1 VRLSVKK
8 LFRATGGT
16 MRIVSRG
23 SATAAALAFALALTS
38 AAGVGCSSRAHGAKS
53 AADVA
58 ESTPSSSTA
67 APAAAP
73 APASAKI
80 TQAAFNEDSDGARFV
95 LSANAPLLYT
105 SYEPR
110 PDLLI
115 VDLRDAAVAP
125 SFVTPKTSGELIES
139 IKFEELDELGKRI
152 TRLSITHKASAKT
165 DVRSVG
171 QGLAI
176 AFEGSSSAASS
187 EPAEAAP
194 VETASAAPAPAVS
207 SAPLPAET
215 QAAAAPTHAAPA
227 PASSPAHH
235 EAEPSAARGEIAHS
249 LETVSVEARNGSVA
263 VTLIGDGW
271 FAPKDFVLAN
281 PPRVV
286 VDLPGVKNDVR
297 QRSVAVKGDLVT
309 RVRVSQFQTSPEMVT
324 RVVVDLAKPMP
335 HAIVADGE
343 RLAVVVGPDVE
354 AQAAAA
360 PAPRSEEPAP
370 AAEVRHESP
379 TVTTIAEAA
388 PPPPASPEPAPARVE
403 PARVETASVEAAP
416 EPAAAAPSAPA
427 EKVAEMPAPSPSRA
441 SEPPAAK
448 PAPAVEKPAPT
459 VAAEKPAPPVE
470 KPIEKPAE
478 KPVEKPVAPP
488 APAVAEKASAS
499 ASASA
504 PAHQRIAPSLSTSKS
519 SKPAASRS
527 DALFEA
533 AAAQLDQEQA
543 AKPDQG
549 SAYRSRT
556 ITEAST
562 QFTGE
567 PISLDLKDAD
577 IKDVFRTISQLTG
590 LNIVIDPDV
599 RGTVTVQ
606 LEDVPWDQALD
617 LILKQNSL
625 GYVLENNIMRI
636 ATTAKLQA
644 EESDRARLAEA
655 RQAAEPTRTVIKK
668 LSYARAGEITPTLQ
682 SVMSKRGSIV
692 VDQRTNTLII
702 REIPTYLPAVLQ
714 LIDNLDTATP
724 QVVIE
729 SRIVETTKSLGRSL
743 GINWSVRGNADN
755 EHGNTTNLIFPNS
768 VAGGLNVGLGNG
780 PTVASLVL
788 GNILNTF
795 NLDVALTAAEN
806 QGLLKIISSPKVTS
820 LTNTPALIQS
830 GVQIP
835 VQTTVNNTTT
845 VIYVDATLKLDV
857 TPQITAEGTI
867 LLVVNVTKREPAV
880 ALNLSLG
887 QNVPLTIREY
897 RGQVLVK
904 DGGTTVI
911 GGIFQIND
919 QDQNNMIPGLW
930 KIPVLGNL
938 FRNKTRTEKHDELL
952 IFITPRIL
960 RS

>member
-1 VRLSVKK
+1 MRMA
-8 LFRATGGT
+8 FRAT
-16 MRIVSRG
+16 
-23 SATAAALAFALALTS
+23 ATATALALS
-38 AAGVGCSSRAHGAKS
+38 WAAAVGCSSGGAK
-53 AADVA
+53 
-58 ESTPSSSTA
+58 TQSTA
-67 APAAAP
+67 DTAPAVSTKAEP
-73 APASAKI
+73 APAVSTSPAPSATI
-80 TQAAFNEDSDGARFV
+80 TQAAVNADADGARVV
-95 LSANAPLLYT
+95 LSSSAPLLYT

-115 VDLRDAAVAP
+115 VDLRDVSVAP
-125 SFVTPKTSGELIES
+125 GFHTPQAPGGMVES
-139 IKFEELDELGKRI
+139 IKFEELDELGRRI
-152 TRLSITHKASAKT
+152 TRLSIAHQPDAKP

-176 AFEGSSSAASS
+176 AFTG
-187 EPAEAAP
+187 P
-194 VETASAAPAPAVS
+194 VNTASAEEPSAPAPAPEAVAAAPS
-207 SAPLPAET
+207 VTSAPLSASP
-215 QAAAAPTHAAPA
+215 APA
-227 PASSPAHH
+227 PSPAA
-235 EAEPSAARGEIAHS
+235 EAPAVAVARGETAHA
-249 LETVSVEARNGSVA
+249 LETVTAESRDGGVA
-263 VTLIGDGW
+263 IALLGDGW
-271 FAPKDFVLAN
+271 FSPKDFMLAN
-281 PPRVV
+281 PPRLVI
-286 VDLPGVKNDVR
+286 DLPGVKNEVR
-297 QRSVAVKGDLVT
+297 QRAISVKGDVVS
-309 RVRVSQFQTSPEMVT
+309 RVRVSQFQTSPELVT
-324 RVVVDLAKPMP
+324 RVVIDLARP
-335 HAIVADGE
+335 VAYTLAPDGE
-343 RLAVVVGPDVE
+343 RLAVLVGDGMAAAHVPAPAVVAEAPAAPFAAAEPAPAPSTTTIAADNSQTWNDAPAASDDAPMATSDAPAE
-354 AQAAAA
+354 HAAAASDAPAETPLEAAPAPAPAPAQAQAAPAQNPAPKTVAAA
-360 PAPRSEEPAP
+360 PAPAPAP
-370 AAEVRHESP
+370 AAAV
-379 TVTTIAEAA
+379 
-388 PPPPASPEPAPARVE
+388 PPPSP
-403 PARVETASVEAAP
+403 
-416 EPAAAAPSAPA
+416 
-427 EKVAEMPAPSPSRA
+427 
-441 SEPPAAK
+441 
-448 PAPAVEKPAPT
+448 
-459 VAAEKPAPPVE
+459 AAEKPAPVE
-470 KPIEKPAE
+470 TAVKRVPP
-478 KPVEKPVAPP
+478 PP
-488 APAVAEKASAS
+488 APAAPVAE
-499 ASASA
+499 A
-504 PAHQRIAPSLSTSKS
+504 PAPPPARSAKVSNKS
-519 SKPAASRS
+519 SRGE
-527 DALFEA
+527 ALFEA
-533 AAAQLDQEQA
+533 AAAALDQEQTA
-543 AKPDQG
+543 PANNQ
-549 SAYRSRT
+549 YRSRT
-556 ITEAST
+556 ISEAQS

-590 LNIVIDPDV
+590 LNIVIDPEV

-668 LSYARAGEITPTLQ
+668 LSYARANEIVPTLQ
-682 SVMSKRGSIV
+682 SVMSKRGAIV

-743 GINWSVRGNADN
+743 GINWSVRGKADV
-755 EHGNTTNLIFPNS
+755 ESGNTTNLIFPNI
-768 VAGGLNVGLGNG
+768 VRGGIDVGLGNG

-867 LLVVNVTKREPAV
+867 LLTVNVTKREPAV

>member
-1 VRLSVKK
+1 MRMA
-8 LFRATGGT
+8 FRGTATATALALAWAAAVGCA
-16 MRIVSRG
+16 SRG
-23 SATAAALAFALALTS
+23 QAAQTAAATPVDLS
-38 AAGVGCSSRAHGAKS
+38 APA
-53 AADVA
+53 
-58 ESTPSSSTA
+58 PPPA
-67 APAAAP
+67 AP
-73 APASAKI
+73 PASAKI
-80 TQAAFNEDSDGARFV
+80 MQAAFNQDTDGARVV
-95 LSANAPLLYT
+95 LSASAPLLYT

-115 VDLRDAAVAP
+115 VDLRDAAVAEGFKTP
-125 SFVTPKTSGELIES
+125 STTGGVVDS

-152 TRLSITHKASAKT
+152 TRMSIAHSPDAKV
-165 DVRSVG
+165 DVRSLG

-176 AFEGSSSAASS
+176 AFTGSVGVAA
-187 EPAEAAP
+187 A
-194 VETASAAPAPAVS
+194 ETASPAVQPS
-207 SAPLPAET
+207 VETGPLPAPVAT
-215 QAAAAPTHAAPA
+215 AAAPSTAPVA
-227 PASSPAHH
+227 PKVVVASP
-235 EAEPSAARGEIAHS
+235 AARGEVAHS
-249 LETVSVEARNGSVA
+249 LEKVLVGETRDGQVA
-263 VTLIGDGW
+263 ITLIGDGW
-271 FAPKDFVLAN
+271 FAPKDFVLSN
-281 PPRVV
+281 PPRIVL
-286 VDLPGVKNDVR
+286 DLPGVRNQVR
-297 QRSVAVKGDLVT
+297 QRTLAVSGDVVS
-309 RVRVSQFQTSPEMVT
+309 RVRISQFQSSPELIT
-324 RVVVDLAKPMP
+324 RVVLDLSAPAP
-335 HAIVADGE
+335 HGISSDGE
-343 RLAVVVGPDVE
+343 RLAILVGRQAD
-354 AQAAAA
+354 AQAASRAA
-360 PAPRSEEPAP
+360 AGPIASATVLAPTS
-370 AAEVRHESP
+370 AAS
-379 TVTTIAEAA
+379 AE
-388 PPPPASPEPAPARVE
+388 PEPAV
-403 PARVETASVEAAP
+403 
-416 EPAAAAPSAPA
+416 
-427 EKVAEMPAPSPSRA
+427 
-441 SEPPAAK
+441 SEPPQEGPVPVAAS
-448 PAPAVEKPAPT
+448 PAP
-459 VAAEKPAPPVE
+459 
-470 KPIEKPAE
+470 
-478 KPVEKPVAPP
+478 APP
-488 APAVAEKASAS
+488 APAVAEKVSRAETAPVAAAVAQPAAPPAPVPVERHVEPPVVAAAPAPPPPPPVPEKRVQAGAAVSKP
-499 ASASA
+499 A
-504 PAHQRIAPSLSTSKS
+504 PAHAPS
-519 SKPAASRS
+519 KPPPATRG

-533 AAAQLDQEQA
+533 AAAVLDQEQA
-543 AKPDQG
+543 AQPTAG
-549 SAYRSRT
+549 AGYRSRT
-556 ITEAST
+556 ISEAQT

-567 PISLDLKDAD
+567 LISLDLKDAD

-590 LNIVIDPDV
+590 LNIVIDPEV

-644 EESDRARLAEA
+644 EEGDRARLAEA
-655 RQAAEPTRTVIKK
+655 RQAAEATRTVIKK
-668 LSYARAGEITPTLQ
+668 LSYAKASEIVPTLQ
-682 SVMSKRGSIV
+682 SVMSKRGAIV
-692 VDQRTNTLII
+692 VDARTNTLII

-714 LIDNLDTATP
+714 LIENLDTATP

-743 GINWSVRGNADN
+743 GINWSVKGKADN
-755 EHGNTTNLIFPNS
+755 EHGNTTNLIFPSS
-768 VAGGLNVGLGNG
+768 VVGGLDVGLGNG

-795 NLDVALTAAEN
+795 NLDIALTAAEN

-820 LTNTPALIQS
+820 LTNTAALIQS

-845 VIYVDATLKLDV
+845 VIYVDATLKLEV

-867 LLVVNVTKREPAV
+867 LLTVSVTKREPAV

>member
-1 VRLSVKK
+1 MRIA
-8 LFRATGGT
+8 FRAT
-16 MRIVSRG
+16 
-23 SATAAALAFALALTS
+23 ATATALALS
-38 AAGVGCSSRAHGAKS
+38 WAAAVGCSSGGHKTQS
-53 AADVA
+53 PADK
-58 ESTPSSSTA
+58 TA
-67 APAAAP
+67 AASAETRPAAAN
-73 APASAKI
+73 AVTPASAKI
-80 TQAAFNEDSDGARFV
+80 TQAALNEDADGARVV

-115 VDLRDAAVAP
+115 IDLRDATVA
-125 SFVTPKTSGELIES
+125 SGFQTPATPGGGLVES

-152 TRLSITHKASAKT
+152 TRLSIAHNPEAKP

-176 AFEGSSSAASS
+176 AFDGAAPVALAEASA
-187 EPAEAAP
+187 PAEAAP
-194 VETASAAPAPAVS
+194 EASSAAANAAPAAEPVASSALPETAPAAPAPA
-207 SAPLPAET
+207 
-215 QAAAAPTHAAPA
+215 AAP
-227 PASSPAHH
+227 
-235 EAEPSAARGEIAHS
+235 EPVTATSVAARGETAHA
-249 LETVSVEARNGSVA
+249 LEKISVESTDERVSV
-263 VTLIGDGW
+263 TLLGDGW
-271 FAPKDFVLAN
+271 FSPKDFVLAN

-286 VDLPGVKNDVR
+286 LDLPGVRNEMR
-297 QRSVAVKGDLVT
+297 QRSIAVRGDLVT
-309 RVRVSQFQTSPEMVT
+309 RVRVSQFQSSPELVT
-324 RVVVDLAKPMP
+324 RVVIDLARP
-335 HAIVADGE
+335 VAHVVVPNGE
-343 RLAVVVGPDVE
+343 QLAVVVGDGVSVADAPVAPAPKPEAAAAETEHVAAAPSTTTLAAE
-354 AQAAAA
+354 AQSHEAPAAAPVEPAVVPAVVAHSDPVPVAPAFQAPAVDVAPPVETVAAAA
-360 PAPRSEEPAP
+360 PVAPAPAPAPTMHASEPVAEPPARMAETRVAPPPVPPPAPAPAP
-370 AAEVRHESP
+370 AAAPVRS
-379 TVTTIAEAA
+379 TAK
-388 PPPPASPEPAPARVE
+388 PPATRGE
-403 PARVETASVEAAP
+403 
-416 EPAAAAPSAPA
+416 
-427 EKVAEMPAPSPSRA
+427 
-441 SEPPAAK
+441 
-448 PAPAVEKPAPT
+448 
-459 VAAEKPAPPVE
+459 
-470 KPIEKPAE
+470 
-478 KPVEKPVAPP
+478 
-488 APAVAEKASAS
+488 
-499 ASASA
+499 
-504 PAHQRIAPSLSTSKS
+504 
-519 SKPAASRS
+519 
-527 DALFEA
+527 ALFEA
-533 AAAQLDQEQA
+533 AAAALDADQA
-543 AKPDQG
+543 AQPAPG
-549 SAYRSRT
+549 SSYRSRT
-556 ITEAST
+556 ISEAQS

-590 LNIVIDPDV
+590 LNIVIDPEV

-636 ATTAKLQA
+636 ATTSKLQS

-668 LSYARAGEITPTLQ
+668 LSYAKASEIVPTLQ
-682 SVMSKRGSIV
+682 SVMSKRGAIV

-743 GINWSVRGNADN
+743 GINWSVRGKADT
-755 EHGNTTNLIFPNS
+755 ETGNTTNLIFPNKIL
-768 VAGGLNVGLGNG
+768 GGIDVGLGNG

-867 LLVVNVTKREPAV
+867 LLTVNVTKREPAV

>member
-1 VRLSVKK
+1 MRMAVRGT
-8 LFRATGGT
+8 ATATALALVWAAAVGCSSAGHGT
-16 MRIVSRG
+16 HG
-23 SATAAALAFALALTS
+23 AATAAASSPAP
-38 AAGVGCSSRAHGAKS
+38 AA
-53 AADVA
+53 
-58 ESTPSSSTA
+58 PSTA
-67 APAAAP
+67 ATKP

-80 TQAAFNEDSDGARFV
+80 TGAAFNEDADGARLV
-95 LSANAPLLYT
+95 LSATAPLLYT

-110 PDLLI
+110 PNLLV
-115 VDLRDAAVAP
+115 VDLRDASVA
-125 SFVTPKTSGELIES
+125 SDVATPKAGGAVES
-139 IKFEELDELGKRI
+139 IKFEELDDLGKKV
-152 TRLSITHKASAKT
+152 TRLSITHNPDAKV
-165 DVRSVG
+165 DLRSVG

-176 AFEGSSSAASS
+176 AFTG
-187 EPAEAAP
+187 PTQTAEAEPSETPAAATK
-194 VETASAAPAPAVS
+194 VESQPLATAQTAPAPAVPPAPAA
-207 SAPLPAET
+207 SASI
-215 QAAAAPTHAAPA
+215 APA
-227 PASSPAHH
+227 PTV
-235 EAEPSAARGEIAHS
+235 RGEAAHA
-249 LETVSVEARNGSVA
+249 LETVAAETRDGRVA
-263 VTLIGDGW
+263 IVLVGDGW
-271 FAPKDFVLAN
+271 FNAKDFALAN
-281 PPRVV
+281 PPRIVI
-286 VDLPGVKNDVR
+286 DLPGVRNEVR
-297 QRSVAVKGDLVT
+297 QRTIAVKDEVVS
-309 RVRVSQFQTSPEMVT
+309 RVRISQFQTTPEYVT
-324 RVVVDLAKPMP
+324 RVVVDLARPMP
-335 HAIVADGE
+335 HVLVPDGE
-343 RLAVVVGPDVE
+343 RLAVVVGQTPTAPAEPAHVAE
-354 AQAAAA
+354 TPSAETMAAAA
-360 PAPRSEEPAP
+360 SAPATAEPAPVPAAPLSAATSNAVAEKPAPSTMVAEPAPVQIAAADEPAP
-370 AAEVRHESP
+370 AAK
-379 TVTTIAEAA
+379 
-388 PPPPASPEPAPARVE
+388 PPV
-403 PARVETASVEAAP
+403 
-416 EPAAAAPSAPA
+416 
-427 EKVAEMPAPSPSRA
+427 
-441 SEPPAAK
+441 EPPATATAAAETPASVPAGNHPAVA
-448 PAPAVEKPAPT
+448 PAPVESP
-459 VAAEKPAPPVE
+459 KPAPPS
-470 KPIEKPAE
+470 
-478 KPVEKPVAPP
+478 APP
-488 APAVAEKASAS
+488 ASAETHAASPAPVTAPPAA
-499 ASASA
+499 AHAA
-504 PAHQRIAPSLSTSKS
+504 PAPAPKAPASKS
-519 SKPAASRS
+519 SPKSTSSRG

-543 AKPDQG
+543 QQPAAGGGQ
-549 SAYRSRT
+549 AYRSRT
-556 ITEAST
+556 LPEASS

-636 ATTAKLQA
+636 ATTSKLQA
-644 EESDRARLAEA
+644 EEGDRARLAEA

-668 LSYARAGEITPTLQ
+668 LSYSKAAEIVPVLQ
-682 SVMSKRGSIV
+682 SVMSKRGAIV

-702 REIPTYLPAVLQ
+702 RETPTYLPAVLQ

-743 GINWSVRGNADN
+743 GINWQVQGKATN
-755 EHGNTTNLIFPNS
+755 ETGNTTNLIFPNS
-768 VAGGLNVGLGNG
+768 IKGGLNVGLGNG

-795 NLDVALTAAEN
+795 NLDMALTAAEN

-867 LLVVNVTKREPAV
+867 LLTVNVMKREPAV
-880 ALNLSLG
+880 ALNLALG

-919 QDQNNMIPGLW
+919 QDQYNMIPGLW
-930 KIPVLGNL
+930 QIPVLGNL
-938 FRNKTRTEKHDELL
+938 FKNKTRTEKHDELL

>member
-1 VRLSVKK
+1 MRRT
-8 LFRATGGT
+8 FRAT
-16 MRIVSRG
+16 
-23 SATAAALAFALALTS
+23 ATALALALVWG
-38 AAGVGCSSRAHGAKS
+38 AAVGCSSRAHTAHD
-53 AADVA
+53 AADTA
-58 ESTPSSSTA
+58 LA
-67 APAAAP
+67 APADSSPSTATPAP
-73 APASAKI
+73 PASAKI
-80 TQAAFNEDSDGARFV
+80 TQAAFNEDADGARVV
-95 LSANAPLLYT
+95 LSASAPLLYT

-115 VDLRDAAVAP
+115 VDLRDAAVAQGFAAP
-125 SFVTPKTSGELIES
+125 QAAGAVVGS
-139 IKFEELDELGKRI
+139 IRFDEVEELGKRM
-152 TRLSITHKASAKT
+152 TRLSIQHKPEARA

-176 AFEGSSSAASS
+176 AFSGATAVAEAETAETPAA
-187 EPAEAAP
+187 AEAAP
-194 VETASAAPAPAVS
+194 APVTTEPIATASAASVPAPRVAPAAV
-207 SAPLPAET
+207 
-215 QAAAAPTHAAPA
+215 AAPTHAIA
-227 PASSPAHH
+227 ASGTAAS
-235 EAEPSAARGEIAHS
+235 SAARGEVAHS
-249 LETVSVEARNGSVA
+249 LEKVTVGETHDGQVSV
-263 VTLIGDGW
+263 TLLGDGW
-271 FAPKDFVLAN
+271 LAPKDFVLAN

-286 VDLPGVKNDVR
+286 LDLPGVKNEVR
-297 QRSVAVKGDLVT
+297 QRAIAVNGNVVT
-309 RVRVSQFQTSPEMVT
+309 KVRVSQFQTSPEFIT
-324 RVVVDLAKPMP
+324 RVVLDLSAPTA
-335 HAIVADGE
+335 HALASDGE
-343 RLAVVVGPDVE
+343 RLAVIVGRDAVAAAAAQSSETASARNTEDVVAAEAAHNSGADTVALAAPVAPQSAPEAKPEPAPVTHTAISPAPEPAPVATMSETKPAPAPVPESKPAVVE
-354 AQAAAA
+354 AKSAVAAA
-360 PAPRSEEPAP
+360 PAPAP
-370 AAEVRHESP
+370 AHD
-379 TVTTIAEAA
+379 EAPMA
-388 PPPPASPEPAPARVE
+388 
-403 PARVETASVEAAP
+403 
-416 EPAAAAPSAPA
+416 
-427 EKVAEMPAPSPSRA
+427 
-441 SEPPAAK
+441 
-448 PAPAVEKPAPT
+448 
-459 VAAEKPAPPVE
+459 VAAVS
-470 KPIEKPAE
+470 
-478 KPVEKPVAPP
+478 APP
-488 APAVAEKASAS
+488 APAPV
-499 ASASA
+499 SA
-504 PAHQRIAPSLSTSKS
+504 PAPAPVPVAHKS
-519 SKPAASRS
+519 EPAAPVTTTTVAASRPAS
-527 DALFEA
+527 SSAKASSSAAKGRNDALFEA
-533 AAAQLDQEQA
+533 AAAALDQEQA
-543 AKPDQG
+543 ASAQAG

-556 ITEAST
+556 IAEAST

-590 LNIVIDPDV
+590 LNIVIDPEV

-644 EESDRARLAEA
+644 EEGDRARLAEA

-668 LSYARAGEITPTLQ
+668 LSYARASEITPTLQ

-692 VDQRTNTLII
+692 IDGRTNTLII

-714 LIDNLDTATP
+714 LIENLDTATP

-743 GINWSVRGNADN
+743 GINWSATGNADN
-755 EHGNTTNLIFPNS
+755 AHGNTTNLIFPNS
-768 VAGGLNVGLGNG
+768 VAGGINVGLGNG

-795 NLDVALTAAEN
+795 NLNAALTAAEN

-820 LTNTPALIQS
+820 LTNTAALIQS

-867 LLVVNVTKREPAV
+867 LLNVNVTKREPAV

>member
-1 VRLSVKK
+1 V
-8 LFRATGGT
+8 
-16 MRIVSRG
+16 
-23 SATAAALAFALALTS
+23 
-38 AAGVGCSSRAHGAKS
+38 
-53 AADVA
+53 
-58 ESTPSSSTA
+58 
-67 APAAAP
+67 
-73 APASAKI
+73 
-80 TQAAFNEDSDGARFV
+80 
-95 LSANAPLLYT
+95 
-105 SYEPR
+105 
-110 PDLLI
+110 
-115 VDLRDAAVAP
+115 
-125 SFVTPKTSGELIES
+125 
-139 IKFEELDELGKRI
+139 
-152 TRLSITHKASAKT
+152 
-165 DVRSVG
+165 
-171 QGLAI
+171 
-176 AFEGSSSAASS
+176 
-187 EPAEAAP
+187 
-194 VETASAAPAPAVS
+194 
-207 SAPLPAET
+207 
-215 QAAAAPTHAAPA
+215 
-227 PASSPAHH
+227 
-235 EAEPSAARGEIAHS
+235 
-249 LETVSVEARNGSVA
+249 
-263 VTLIGDGW
+263 
-271 FAPKDFVLAN
+271 
-281 PPRVV
+281 
-286 VDLPGVKNDVR
+286 
-297 QRSVAVKGDLVT
+297 
-309 RVRVSQFQTSPEMVT
+309 
-324 RVVVDLAKPMP
+324 P
-335 HAIVADGE
+335 HAVRADGE
-343 RLAVVVGPDVE
+343 RLALVVGDGPAFAEATAGRAAAVAAAAPVKPAAPKPAAIAEKPAESGPAAAASRTTIAEVSDKPVE
-354 AQAAAA
+354 KPAEPAPGPSVPAPTIAVAPVPAPIQETSAPAPQAVAPAPKAAAA
-360 PAPRSEEPAP
+360 PAKLPAGIRKAQRASTL
-370 AAEVRHESP
+370 AA
-379 TVTTIAEAA
+379 T
-388 PPPPASPEPAPARVE
+388 
-403 PARVETASVEAAP
+403 
-416 EPAAAAPSAPA
+416 AAAAPADRPQP
-427 EKVAEMPAPSPSRA
+427 KGNRPS
-441 SEPPAAK
+441 K
-448 PAPAVEKPAPT
+448 KD
-459 VAAEKPAPPVE
+459 
-470 KPIEKPAE
+470 
-478 KPVEKPVAPP
+478 
-488 APAVAEKASAS
+488 
-499 ASASA
+499 
-504 PAHQRIAPSLSTSKS
+504 
-519 SKPAASRS
+519 

-533 AAAQLDQEQA
+533 AAAVLDEQEGR
-543 AKPDQG
+543 KPPDQQIPG
-549 SAYRSRT
+549 GPTFQSRT
-556 ITEAST
+556 LAESQG

-636 ATTAKLQA
+636 ATTAKLQS
-644 EESDRARLAEA
+644 EEADRARLSEA

-668 LSYARAGEITPTLQ
+668 LSYAKASEITPTLQ

-692 VDQRTNTLII
+692 VDARTNTLII

-743 GINWSVRGNADN
+743 GINWNVRGNADT
-755 EHGNTTNLIFPNS
+755 EHGNTTNLIFPNTI
-768 VAGGLNVGLGNG
+768 AGGLNVGLGNG

-820 LTNTPALIQS
+820 LTNTAALIQS

-867 LLVVNVTKREPAV
+867 LLTVNVTKREPAV

-919 QDQNNMIPGLW
+919 QDQYNMIPGLW
-930 KIPVLGNL
+930 KIPILGNL
-938 FRNKTRTEKHDELL
+938 FKNKTRTEKHDELL

>member
-1 VRLSVKK
+1 MRMA
-8 LFRATGGT
+8 FRGT
-16 MRIVSRG
+16 
-23 SATAAALAFALALTS
+23 ATATALALTW
-38 AAGVGCSSRAHGAKS
+38 AAAVGCSSRGQRAHS
-53 AADVA
+53 AAEAAVA
-58 ESTPSSSTA
+58 VSAAPSSP
-67 APAAAP
+67 APAASTAP
-73 APASAKI
+73 GVSAKI
-80 TQAAFNEDSDGARFV
+80 TLAAFNEDSDGARVV
-95 LSANAPLLYT
+95 LSASAPLLYT

-115 VDLRDAAVAP
+115 VDLRDAGMADNFTAP
-125 SFVTPKTSGELIES
+125 HASGGLVES
-139 IKFEELDELGKRI
+139 IRFEQLEELGKRL
-152 TRLSITHKASAKT
+152 TRLSIAHRPEARA

-176 AFEGSSSAASS
+176 AFSGAPTIAAAEPENLP
-187 EPAEAAP
+187 EPAPAGSASPAP
-194 VETASAAPAPAVS
+194 PAQPVMTAPLAAAPA
-207 SAPLPAET
+207 SAT
-215 QAAAAPTHAAPA
+215 
-227 PASSPAHH
+227 
-235 EAEPSAARGEIAHS
+235 ARGEMAHV
-249 LETVSVEARNGSVA
+249 LEKVVA
-263 VTLIGDGW
+263 ETRDGRVAITLIGDGW
-271 FAPKDFVLAN
+271 FSPKDFALQN

-286 VDLPGVKNDVR
+286 VDLPGIKNDVR
-297 QRSVAVKGDLVT
+297 QRTIAVKSDLVS
-309 RVRVSQFQTSPEMVT
+309 RVRVSQFQTSPEFVT
-324 RVVVDLAKPMP
+324 RVVVDLTRPMP
-335 HAIVADGE
+335 HSIEPDGE
-343 RLAVVVGPDVE
+343 RLAVIVGPTETPRE
-354 AQAAAA
+354 A
-360 PAPRSEEPAP
+360 RN
-370 AAEVRHESP
+370 P
-379 TVTTIAEAA
+379 T
-388 PPPPASPEPAPARVE
+388 RD
-403 PARVETASVEAAP
+403 
-416 EPAAAAPSAPA
+416 APSTTTLA
-427 EKVAEMPAPSPSRA
+427 SA
-441 SEPPAAK
+441 SEPPAPVASTSPPSPPPVTTETSEAATAVAPPAEAPTSTPSIPAIVEKTGPAPVEAPATAVSAPVETAPVPSSEAPHRDAVAERPAVKPAANPAQAASPASAPPEAHAVVAVATAK
-448 PAPAVEKPAPT
+448 PAPVRTTAKAP
-459 VAAEKPAPPVE
+459 K
-470 KPIEKPAE
+470 
-478 KPVEKPVAPP
+478 
-488 APAVAEKASAS
+488 
-499 ASASA
+499 
-504 PAHQRIAPSLSTSKS
+504 QPS
-519 SKPAASRS
+519 SRG

-543 AKPDQG
+543 ARPEAG
-549 SAYRSRT
+549 TAYRSRT
-556 ITEAST
+556 IYETQT

-590 LNIVIDPDV
+590 LNIVIDPEV

-644 EESDRARLAEA
+644 EEGDRARLAEA

-668 LSYARAGEITPTLQ
+668 LSYAKAGEITPTLQ

-692 VDQRTNTLII
+692 IDARTNTLII

-714 LIDNLDTATP
+714 LIENLDTATP

-743 GINWSVRGNADN
+743 GINWSVNGVADVA
-755 EHGNTTNLIFPNS
+755 HGNTTNLIFPNS
-768 VAGGLNVGLGNG
+768 VSGGLNIGLGNG

-795 NLDVALTAAEN
+795 NLDIALTAAEN

-867 LLVVNVTKREPAV
+867 MLTVNVSKREPAV

>member
-1 VRLSVKK
+1 MRMA
-8 LFRATGGT
+8 FRAT
-16 MRIVSRG
+16 
-23 SATAAALAFALALTS
+23 ATATALALS
-38 AAGVGCSSRAHGAKS
+38 WAAAVGCSSGGAKTH
-53 AADVA
+53 AAD
-58 ESTPSSSTA
+58 TA
-67 APAAAP
+67 TTASANSEKAPAGSTSPAA
-73 APASAKI
+73 SVKI
-80 TQAAFNEDSDGARFV
+80 TQAAVNEDSDGARLV
-95 LSANAPLLYT
+95 LTSNAPLLYT

-115 VDLRDAAVAP
+115 VDLRDASVASGFQTPAV
-125 SFVTPKTSGELIES
+125 SGGLVES
-139 IKFEELDELGKRI
+139 IKFEELDELGRRI
-152 TRLSITHKASAKT
+152 TRLSIAHQPDSKPV
-165 DVRSVG
+165 VRSVG

-176 AFEGSSSAASS
+176 AFSG
-187 EPAEAAP
+187 PA
-194 VETASAAPAPAVS
+194 TASAEEAPAPAAAPAEVPAVAAVT
-207 SAPLPAET
+207 SAPL
-215 QAAAAPTHAAPA
+215 APA
-227 PASSPAHH
+227 PAPAHA
-235 EAEPSAARGEIAHS
+235 EAPKAAPASLAARGESAHA
-249 LETVSVEARNGSVA
+249 LETVDYQMHDGRVA
-263 VTLIGDGW
+263 ITLVGDGW

-281 PPRVV
+281 PPRLVI
-286 VDLPGVKNDVR
+286 DLPGVKNEVR
-297 QRSVAVKGDLVT
+297 QRAIAVKGDVVS

-324 RVVVDLAKPMP
+324 RVVIDLARPVAY
-335 HAIVADGE
+335 AIAPDGE
-343 RLAVVVGPDVE
+343 RLAVLVGEGVSAAEIAPSAPAAPAATAETQTADEAPAPASASIHETPVAASTTTIAEAPQSHEHAQPEPAATAPTPLEEALAPATVQAESAPEPKPEPAPVVVAKSTPAPAPKIETV
-354 AQAAAA
+354 AAA
-360 PAPRSEEPAP
+360 PAPAPHPQTAPVAASVPPPPVETAVTHVAPPPAASEPAP
-370 AAEVRHESP
+370 A
-379 TVTTIAEAA
+379 
-388 PPPPASPEPAPARVE
+388 PAPAAR
-403 PARVETASVEAAP
+403 PAK
-416 EPAAAAPSAPA
+416 SAP
-427 EKVAEMPAPSPSRA
+427 
-441 SEPPAAK
+441 
-448 PAPAVEKPAPT
+448 
-459 VAAEKPAPPVE
+459 
-470 KPIEKPAE
+470 
-478 KPVEKPVAPP
+478 
-488 APAVAEKASAS
+488 
-499 ASASA
+499 
-504 PAHQRIAPSLSTSKS
+504 KS
-519 SKPAASRS
+519 SRGE
-527 DALFEA
+527 ALFEA
-533 AAAQLDQEQA
+533 AAAALDQEQA
-543 AKPDQG
+543 APANNQ
-549 SAYRSRT
+549 YRSRT
-556 ITEAST
+556 ISEAQS

-590 LNIVIDPDV
+590 LNIVIDPEV

-668 LSYARAGEITPTLQ
+668 LSYAKAAEIVPTLQ
-682 SVMSKRGSIV
+682 SVMSKRGAIV
-692 VDQRTNTLII
+692 VDGRTNTLII

-743 GINWSVRGNADN
+743 GINWSVRGKADVDS
-755 EHGNTTNLIFPNS
+755 GNTTNLIFPS
-768 VAGGLNVGLGNG
+768 KILGGIDVGLGNG

-867 LLVVNVTKREPAV
+867 LLTVNVTKREPAV
-880 ALNLSLG
+880 ALNLALG

>member
-1 VRLSVKK
+1 MRMA
-8 LFRATGGT
+8 FRAT
-16 MRIVSRG
+16 
-23 SATAAALAFALALTS
+23 ATATALALS
-38 AAGVGCSSRAHGAKS
+38 WAAAVGCSSGGAKTH
-53 AADVA
+53 AAA
-58 ESTPSSSTA
+58 ETATA
-67 APAAAP
+67 APANSEKAP
-73 APASAKI
+73 AATTSPAASVKI
-80 TQAAFNEDSDGARFV
+80 TQAAVNEDSDGARLV
-95 LSANAPLLYT
+95 LTSNAPLLYT

-115 VDLRDAAVAP
+115 VDLRDASVA
-125 SFVTPKTSGELIES
+125 SGFQTPAAPGGLVES
-139 IKFEELDELGKRI
+139 IKFEELDELGRRI
-152 TRLSITHKASAKT
+152 TRLSIAHQPDAKP

-176 AFEGSSSAASS
+176 AFSGPASAMASAEEAPAS
-187 EPAEAAP
+187 APAEAPAVAAVTSAP
-194 VETASAAPAPAVS
+194 LAPAPAPVPVPME
-207 SAPLPAET
+207 APK
-215 QAAAAPTHAAPA
+215 AAPT
-227 PASSPAHH
+227 SL
-235 EAEPSAARGEIAHS
+235 AARGETAHA
-249 LETVSVEARNGSVA
+249 LESVDTQMHDGRVA
-263 VTLIGDGW
+263 ITLVGDGW

-281 PPRVV
+281 PPRLVI
-286 VDLPGVKNDVR
+286 DLPGVKNEVR
-297 QRSVAVKGDLVT
+297 QRAIAVKGDVVS
-309 RVRVSQFQTSPEMVT
+309 RVRVSQFQTSPEMIT
-324 RVVVDLAKPMP
+324 RVVIDLARPVGY
-335 HAIVADGE
+335 AIAPDGE
-343 RLAVVVGPDVE
+343 RLAVLVGEGVTAAEIAPSTTAATADTQVAEAPAPASVE
-354 AQAAAA
+354 APAPASTTTIADAPQSQEHVEPAPSAAAPTQLEEALAPATVQAESVPEPKPAPAAEPAPMAVAKSTPAPASKVETVAAA
-360 PAPRSEEPAP
+360 PAPAPAP
-370 AAEVRHESP
+370 PAASVP
-379 TVTTIAEAA
+379 PPPVQTAVTHVA
-388 PPPPASPEPAPARVE
+388 PPPAAPEPAPA
-403 PARVETASVEAAP
+403 
-416 EPAAAAPSAPA
+416 
-427 EKVAEMPAPSPSRA
+427 
-441 SEPPAAK
+441 
-448 PAPAVEKPAPT
+448 PAPAVRPA
-459 VAAEKPAPPVE
+459 
-470 KPIEKPAE
+470 
-478 KPVEKPVAPP
+478 
-488 APAVAEKASAS
+488 
-499 ASASA
+499 
-504 PAHQRIAPSLSTSKS
+504 KS
-519 SKPAASRS
+519 SPKSSRGE
-527 DALFEA
+527 ALFEA
-533 AAAQLDQEQA
+533 AAAALDQEQ
-543 AKPDQG
+543 
-549 SAYRSRT
+549 SAPANNQYRSRT
-556 ITEAST
+556 ISEAQS

-590 LNIVIDPDV
+590 LNIVIDPEV

-636 ATTAKLQA
+636 ATTGKLQA

-668 LSYARAGEITPTLQ
+668 LSYAKAAEIVPTLQ
-682 SVMSKRGSIV
+682 SVMSKRGAIV
-692 VDQRTNTLII
+692 VDARTNTLII

-743 GINWSVRGNADN
+743 GINWSVRGKADV
-755 EHGNTTNLIFPNS
+755 ESGNTTNLIFPNT
-768 VAGGLNVGLGNG
+768 VLGGIDVGLGNG

-867 LLVVNVTKREPAV
+867 LLTVNVTKREPAV
-880 ALNLSLG
+880 ALNLALG

>member
-1 VRLSVKK
+1 MRMA
-8 LFRATGGT
+8 FRGT
-16 MRIVSRG
+16 
-23 SATAAALAFALALTS
+23 ATATALALAWT
-38 AAGVGCSSRAHGAKS
+38 AAVGCSSRGQGAHN
-53 AADVA
+53 AAD
-58 ESTPSSSTA
+58 T
-67 APAAAP
+67 APAQAASAPSP
-73 APASAKI
+73 ATPLPAASAKI
-80 TQAAFNEDSDGARFV
+80 TQAAFNEDSDGARVV
-95 LSANAPLLYT
+95 LSATAPLFYT

-110 PDLLI
+110 PDLLV
-115 VDLRDAAVAP
+115 VDLRDAATAQGFTAP
-125 SFVTPKTSGELIES
+125 HAAGTVVSS
-139 IKFEELDELGKRI
+139 IRFEEVEELGKRL
-152 TRLSITHKASAKT
+152 TRLSISHNPEAKP

-176 AFEGSSSAASS
+176 AFSGPPAAAAADSDTPAAEAIVAS
-187 EPAEAAP
+187 EPISAPAAP
-194 VETASAAPAPAVS
+194 VAVASAPPVAPAVS
-207 SAPLPAET
+207 VSA
-215 QAAAAPTHAAPA
+215 
-227 PASSPAHH
+227 SPAG
-235 EAEPSAARGEIAHS
+235 RGEVAHT
-249 LETVSVEARNGSVA
+249 LEKVLVGETRDGQVSV
-263 VTLIGDGW
+263 TLLGDGW

-281 PPRVV
+281 PPRIVL
-286 VDLPGVKNDVR
+286 DLPGIRNEVR
-297 QRSVAVKGDLVT
+297 QRAIPVHGNVVS
-309 RVRVSQFQTSPEMVT
+309 RVRISQFQSSPEFVT
-324 RVVVDLAKPMP
+324 RVVLDLSAPTP
-335 HAIVADGE
+335 HAISSDGE
-343 RLAVVVGPDVE
+343 RLAVVVGRQAAMPLATRTPTDSDAP
-354 AQAAAA
+354 AQKAAA
-360 PAPRSEEPAP
+360 PVAQTQIAKVEPAP
-370 AAEVRHESP
+370 AA
-379 TVTTIAEAA
+379 AEAPVEMSAHSEDVA
-388 PPPPASPEPAPARVE
+388 PAAGEKAAPVQASSSSTEARAPAVVPVPPPATHAETRVEAPVAAVAPAPAPV
-403 PARVETASVEAAP
+403 
-416 EPAAAAPSAPA
+416 APA
-427 EKVAEMPAPSPSRA
+427 PAPVERRAQVVPPAPPKPAPSHA
-441 SEPPAAK
+441 PAA
-448 PAPAVEKPAPT
+448 PART
-459 VAAEKPAPPVE
+459 
-470 KPIEKPAE
+470 
-478 KPVEKPVAPP
+478 
-488 APAVAEKASAS
+488 
-499 ASASA
+499 
-504 PAHQRIAPSLSTSKS
+504 RG
-519 SKPAASRS
+519 

-533 AAAQLDQEQA
+533 AAATLDQEQA
-543 AKPDQG
+543 ANPAAG

-556 ITEAST
+556 ISETQT

-590 LNIVIDPDV
+590 LNIVIDPEV

-644 EESDRARLAEA
+644 EEGDRARLAEA

-668 LSYARAGEITPTLQ
+668 LSYAKAGEITPTLQ

-692 VDQRTNTLII
+692 VDARTNTLII

-714 LIDNLDTATP
+714 LIENLDTATP

-743 GINWSVRGNADN
+743 GINWSATGNADVA
-755 EHGNTTNLIFPNS
+755 HGNTTNLIFPNS
-768 VAGGLNVGLGNG
+768 VAGGINVGLGNG

-795 NLDVALTAAEN
+795 NLNAALTAAEN

-820 LTNTPALIQS
+820 LTNTAALIQS

-867 LLVVNVTKREPAV
+867 LLTVNVTKREPAV

-897 RGQVLVK
+897 KGQVLVK

>member
-1 VRLSVKK
+1 MRMAL
-8 LFRATGGT
+8 RGT
-16 MRIVSRG
+16 
-23 SATAAALAFALALTS
+23 ATATALALTW
-38 AAGVGCSSRAHGAKS
+38 AAAVGCASRSHGAHS
-53 AADVA
+53 AADA
-58 ESTPSSSTA
+58 ALA
-67 APAAAP
+67 APATSGPSSAVSTP
-73 APASAKI
+73 AASARI
-80 TQAAFNEDSDGARFV
+80 TQAAFNEDSDGARVV
-95 LSANAPLLYT
+95 LSASAPLLYT

-110 PDLLI
+110 PDLLV
-115 VDLRDAAVAP
+115 VDLRDASVAEGFAAP
-125 SFVTPKTSGELIES
+125 RAAGALVSS
-139 IKFEELDELGKRI
+139 IRFEEVEELGKRM
-152 TRLSITHKASAKT
+152 TRLSIAHQPDSRA

-176 AFEGSSSAASS
+176 AFNG
-187 EPAEAAP
+187 P
-194 VETASAAPAPAVS
+194 ASAAMTDAETPAPEPVVTAEIGSPSRASGAAPTPASAPAALGSTAPAV
-207 SAPLPAET
+207 
-215 QAAAAPTHAAPA
+215 
-227 PASSPAHH
+227 
-235 EAEPSAARGEIAHS
+235 RGEVAHS
-249 LETVSVEARNGSVA
+249 LEKVLVGQTRDGAVSI
-263 VTLIGDGW
+263 TLLGDGW
-271 FAPKDFVLAN
+271 FSPKDFVLAN
-281 PPRVV
+281 PPRIVL
-286 VDLPGVKNDVR
+286 DLPGVRNELR
-297 QRSVAVKGDLVT
+297 QRAIPVSGNVVT
-309 RVRVSQFQTSPEMVT
+309 RVRVSQFQSSPEFVT
-324 RVVVDLAKPMP
+324 RVVLDLAAPAP
-335 HAIVADGE
+335 HAISSDGE
-343 RLAVVVGPDVE
+343 RLAVVVGRDAASVALIPGPQTKAPSPAPAPAVTE
-354 AQAAAA
+354 THIAAAA
-360 PAPRSEEPAP
+360 PAP
-370 AAEVRHESP
+370 V
-379 TVTTIAEAA
+379 
-388 PPPPASPEPAPARVE
+388 PPA
-403 PARVETASVEAAP
+403 
-416 EPAAAAPSAPA
+416 
-427 EKVAEMPAPSPSRA
+427 
-441 SEPPAAK
+441 
-448 PAPAVEKPAPT
+448 PAPAVEVVHQPVPEPAASKPARQSEPPAT
-459 VAAEKPAPPVE
+459 VAAVAPEPKRMPEPKKIDAPKVAAV
-470 KPIEKPAE
+470 P
-478 KPVEKPVAPP
+478 APP
-488 APAVAEKASAS
+488 APPRKAE
-499 ASASA
+499 
-504 PAHQRIAPSLSTSKS
+504 P
-519 SKPAASRS
+519 ASRTRG

-533 AAAQLDQEQA
+533 AAATLDQEQA
-543 AKPDQG
+543 ANPAAG

-556 ITEAST
+556 ISETQT

-590 LNIVIDPDV
+590 LNIVIDPEV

-644 EESDRARLAEA
+644 EEGDRSRLAEA

-668 LSYARAGEITPTLQ
+668 LSYSKAGEITPTLQ

-692 VDQRTNTLII
+692 IDARTNTLII

-714 LIDNLDTATP
+714 LIENLDTATP

-743 GINWSVRGNADN
+743 GINWSATGNADVA
-755 EHGNTTNLIFPNS
+755 HGNTTNLIFPNS

-795 NLDVALTAAEN
+795 NLNAALTAAEN

-820 LTNTPALIQS
+820 LTNTAALIQS

-867 LLVVNVTKREPAV
+867 LLSVNVTKREPAV

-897 RGQVLVK
+897 KGQVLVK

>member
-1 VRLSVKK
+1 MRMA
-8 LFRATGGT
+8 FRAT
-16 MRIVSRG
+16 
-23 SATAAALAFALALTS
+23 ATATALALS
-38 AAGVGCSSRAHGAKS
+38 WAAAVGCSSGGRKTQTAADTAAGVS
-53 AADVA
+53 AAPDPRPAVSA
-58 ESTPSSSTA
+58 S
-67 APAAAP
+67 PAA
-73 APASAKI
+73 SATI
-80 TQAAFNEDSDGARFV
+80 TQAAVNEDADGARVV
-95 LSANAPLLYT
+95 LSSSAPLLYT

-110 PDLLI
+110 LDLLI
-115 VDLRDAAVAP
+115 VDLRGATVAAGFQAP
-125 SFVTPKTSGELIES
+125 AATGGLVES

-152 TRLSITHKASAKT
+152 TRLSIAHNPDSKP

-176 AFEGSSSAASS
+176 AFNGPA
-187 EPAEAAP
+187 PMAEAETPPEP
-194 VETASAAPAPAVS
+194 VAEPVRAVAAVS
-207 SAPLPAET
+207 TAPLPAASPSPNAT
-215 QAAAAPTHAAPA
+215 AGAPVSA
-227 PASSPAHH
+227 
-235 EAEPSAARGEIAHS
+235 AARGETAHA
-249 LETVSVEARNGSVA
+249 LEKVTAESSDGRVSI
-263 VTLIGDGW
+263 TLLGDGW
-271 FAPKDFVLAN
+271 FSPKDFVLAN
-281 PPRVV
+281 PPRIVI
-286 VDLPGVKNDVR
+286 DLPGVKNEVR
-297 QRSVAVKGDLVT
+297 QRTIAVRGDLVN
-309 RVRVSQFQTSPEMVT
+309 RVRVSQFQTSPELVT
-324 RVVVDLAKPMP
+324 RVVLDLARPVA
-335 HAIVADGE
+335 HAIEADGE
-343 RLAVVVGPDVE
+343 RLAVVVGDDVS
-354 AQAAAA
+354 AGQAA
-360 PAPRSEEPAP
+360 PAPAPAPTESTAATTAPVESAPSTTLVAAEPAVP
-370 AAEVRHESP
+370 ADPAPEPVAVTHEQ
-379 TVTTIAEAA
+379 TA
-388 PPPPASPEPAPARVE
+388 PAPARE
-403 PARVETASVEAAP
+403 PALALASVEAAP
-416 EPAAAAPSAPA
+416 AAQAVPVPEPAAAP
-427 EKVAEMPAPSPSRA
+427 A
-441 SEPPAAK
+441 SEADAPP
-448 PAPAVEKPAPT
+448 
-459 VAAEKPAPPVE
+459 PAPPPAPETAPANLALSQPASSSPPPPARAAARPAV
-470 KPIEKPAE
+470 KPA
-478 KPVEKPVAPP
+478 
-488 APAVAEKASAS
+488 
-499 ASASA
+499 
-504 PAHQRIAPSLSTSKS
+504 ST
-519 SKPAASRS
+519 RGE
-527 DALFEA
+527 ALFEA
-533 AAAQLDQEQA
+533 AAAALDQEQPA
-543 AKPDQG
+543 PAG
-549 SAYRSRT
+549 ASYRSRT
-556 ITEAST
+556 ISEAQS

-590 LNIVIDPDV
+590 LNIVIDPEV

-668 LSYARAGEITPTLQ
+668 LSYAKATEIVPTLQ
-682 SVMSKRGSIV
+682 SVMSKRGAIV

-743 GINWSVRGNADN
+743 GINWSVRGKADVDT
-755 EHGNTTNLIFPNS
+755 GNTTNLIFPNKIL
-768 VAGGLNVGLGNG
+768 GGIDVGLGNG

-867 LLVVNVTKREPAV
+867 LLTVNVTKREPAV

>member
-1 VRLSVKK
+1 MRMAI
-8 LFRATGGT
+8 RGT
-16 MRIVSRG
+16 
-23 SATAAALAFALALTS
+23 ATATALALVW
-38 AAGVGCSSRAHGAKS
+38 AAAVGCSSRGQKAQS
-53 AADVA
+53 AADAAPVVA
-58 ESTPSSSTA
+58 PA
-67 APAAAP
+67 PAPAPAAAN
-73 APASAKI
+73 APAATAKI
-80 TQAAFNEDSDGARFV
+80 TGTAYAEDADGARLV

-110 PDLLI
+110 PNLLV
-115 VDLRDAAVAP
+115 VDLRDAAVA
-125 SFVTPKTSGELIES
+125 SNVATPKVGGLVES

-152 TRLSITHKASAKT
+152 TRLSITHSPDAHP
-165 DVRSVG
+165 DLRSVG

-176 AFEGSSSAASS
+176 AFTGPTATAEAADA
-187 EPAEAAP
+187 PAEAAP
-194 VETASAAPAPAVS
+194 VASAPAVE
-207 SAPLPAET
+207 SAPLPV
-215 QAAAAPTHAAPA
+215 AAAPAAPKAA
-227 PASSPAHH
+227 PVSV
-235 EAEPSAARGEIAHS
+235 ARGEAAHA
-249 LETVSVEARNGSVA
+249 LESVTAQTKDGKVA
-263 VTLIGDGW
+263 ILLLGDGW
-271 FAPKDFVLAN
+271 FSAKDFALAN
-281 PPRVV
+281 PPRIV
-286 VDLPGVKNDVR
+286 VDLPGVKNEVKQRTIVVKDDV
-297 QRSVAVKGDLVT
+297 VT
-309 RVRVSQFQTSPEMVT
+309 RVRISQFQTTPEYVT

-335 HAIVADGE
+335 HALVPDGE
-343 RLAVVVGPDVE
+343 RLAVVVGENAAAETMAQVAEEPAVTQPETAIAAAPAPVVE
-354 AQAAAA
+354 PPAAPVASAAAPAPSVTTVAEKPAPKVEPVVVASAPPPPPPAPVPHAEPPAPEVKTAAAVPAPPPPAPPAPAAAA
-360 PAPRSEEPAP
+360 PAPA
-370 AAEVRHESP
+370 V
-379 TVTTIAEAA
+379 IAA
-388 PPPPASPEPAPARVE
+388 PVP
-403 PARVETASVEAAP
+403 
-416 EPAAAAPSAPA
+416 
-427 EKVAEMPAPSPSRA
+427 
-441 SEPPAAK
+441 
-448 PAPAVEKPAPT
+448 
-459 VAAEKPAPPVE
+459 KPAPPAP
-470 KPIEKPAE
+470 KTPAKPATN
-478 KPVEKPVAPP
+478 
-488 APAVAEKASAS
+488 
-499 ASASA
+499 
-504 PAHQRIAPSLSTSKS
+504 RG
-519 SKPAASRS
+519 

-533 AAAQLDQEQA
+533 AAAQLDQDQNNPQA
-543 AKPDQG
+543 GGGA
-549 SAYRSRT
+549 SYRSRT
-556 ITEAST
+556 ISEAQG

-590 LNIVIDPDV
+590 LNIVIDPEV

-636 ATTAKLQA
+636 ATTSKLQA
-644 EESDRARLAEA
+644 EEGDRARLAEA

-668 LSYARAGEITPTLQ
+668 LSYAKATEIVPTLQ
-682 SVMSKRGSIV
+682 SVMSKRGAIV
-692 VDQRTNTLII
+692 VDNRTNTLII

-743 GINWSVRGNADN
+743 GINWQVRGKADN
-755 EHGNTTNLIFPNS
+755 EHGNTTNLIFPNT

-867 LLVVNVTKREPAV
+867 LLTVNVMKREPAV
-880 ALNLSLG
+880 ALNLALG

-919 QDQNNMIPGLW
+919 QDQYNMIPGLW

-938 FRNKTRTEKHDELL
+938 FKNKTRTEKHDELL

>member
-1 VRLSVKK
+1 MQRI
-8 LFRATGGT
+8 FRGT
-16 MRIVSRG
+16 
-23 SATAAALAFALALTS
+23 ATATALALAW
-38 AAGVGCSSRAHGAKS
+38 AAAAGCSSGGQGAHS
-53 AADVA
+53 AAA
-58 ESTPSSSTA
+58 STPTASPAPSAPPATASSTA
-67 APAAAP
+67 GT
-73 APASAKI
+73 SAKI
-80 TQAAFNEDSDGARFV
+80 TGAAFAEDTDGARLV
-95 LSANAPLLYT
+95 LSATAPLLYT

-110 PDLLI
+110 PNLLV
-115 VDLRDAAVAP
+115 VDLRDASVGSDLA
-125 SFVTPKTSGELIES
+125 TPKVGGSVES
-139 IKFEELDELGKRI
+139 VKFEELDELGKKI
-152 TRLSITHKASAKT
+152 TRLSITHNPDAHV
-165 DVRSVG
+165 DLRSVG

-176 AFEGSSSAASS
+176 AFTNPTQTAEA
-187 EPAEAAP
+187 EPAEAPAAAPAP
-194 VETASAAPAPAVS
+194 VETRPLAAEAAPAPAV
-207 SAPLPAET
+207 
-215 QAAAAPTHAAPA
+215 AASAPA
-227 PASSPAHH
+227 PT
-235 EAEPSAARGEIAHS
+235 ARGETAHA
-249 LETVSVEARNGSVA
+249 LESVSAETRNGRVA
-263 VTLIGDGW
+263 IVLVGDGW
-271 FAPKDFVLAN
+271 FSAKDFALAN
-281 PPRVV
+281 PPRIV
-286 VDLPGVKNDVR
+286 VDLPGVKNEVK
-297 QRSVAVKGDLVT
+297 QRAITVKDDAVS
-309 RVRVSQFQTSPEMVT
+309 RVRISQFQTSPEYVT
-324 RVVVDLAKPMP
+324 RVVVDLSRPMP
-335 HAIVADGE
+335 HALVPDGE
-343 RLAVVVGPDVE
+343 RLAVVVGQSP
-354 AQAAAA
+354 QAA
-360 PAPRSEEPAP
+360 PAEPSHVAAVPAAAVSQDSSAPASEPVPASLTTVAEKTAPVEPMPPAPVTEKTIASPAETAAPETPVAVSPKPEVVAQAQEAPAP
-370 AAEVRHESP
+370 ASSHPAETAPAVHE
-379 TVTTIAEAA
+379 A
-388 PPPPASPEPAPARVE
+388 PAPVQPAPA
-403 PARVETASVEAAP
+403 PAPPAPVRTAH
-416 EPAAAAPSAPA
+416 SAPTA
-427 EKVAEMPAPSPSRA
+427 PVATPKTAPPAPPKA
-441 SEPPAAK
+441 AAK
-448 PAPAVEKPAPT
+448 PA
-459 VAAEKPAPPVE
+459 
-470 KPIEKPAE
+470 
-478 KPVEKPVAPP
+478 
-488 APAVAEKASAS
+488 
-499 ASASA
+499 
-504 PAHQRIAPSLSTSKS
+504 SL
-519 SKPAASRS
+519 RG

-543 AKPDQG
+543 AQPG
-549 SAYRSRT
+549 GGAAYKSRT
-556 ITEAST
+556 ITEAQS

-636 ATTAKLQA
+636 ATTSKLQA
-644 EESDRARLAEA
+644 EEGDRARLAEA

-668 LSYARAGEITPTLQ
+668 LSYSKAAEIVPVLQ
-682 SVMSKRGSIV
+682 SVMSKRGAIV

-702 REIPTYLPAVLQ
+702 RETPTYLPAVLQ

-743 GINWSVRGNADN
+743 GINWQVRGKADN
-755 EHGNTTNLIFPNS
+755 ESGNTTNLIFPS
-768 VAGGLNVGLGNG
+768 SIKGGLNVGLGNG

-795 NLDVALTAAEN
+795 NLDMALTAAEN

-867 LLVVNVTKREPAV
+867 LLTVNVTKREPAV

-919 QDQNNMIPGLW
+919 QDQYNMIPGLW

-938 FRNKTRTEKHDELL
+938 FKNKTRTEKHDELL

>member
-1 VRLSVKK
+1 MRRT
-8 LFRATGGT
+8 FRGTATATALALAWAAAVSCSSGGQ
-16 MRIVSRG
+16 
-23 SATAAALAFALALTS
+23 AAHTAAA
-38 AAGVGCSSRAHGAKS
+38 AAA
-53 AADVA
+53 
-58 ESTPSSSTA
+58 TPSP
-67 APAAAP
+67 APAATSP
-73 APASAKI
+73 AVPTATASAKI
-80 TQAAFNEDSDGARFV
+80 TGAAFNEDSDGARLV

-110 PDLLI
+110 PNLLV
-115 VDLRDAAVAP
+115 VDLRGASVGADVP
-125 SFVTPKTSGELIES
+125 TPKVGGLVES
-139 IKFEELDELGKRI
+139 IKFEELDELGKKI
-152 TRLSITHKASAKT
+152 TRLSITHNPDAHA
-165 DVRSVG
+165 DLRSVG

-176 AFEGSSSAASS
+176 AFNGPTSAADA
-187 EPAEAAP
+187 EAPAEKADTAP
-194 VETASAAPAPAVS
+194 TTASVES
-207 SAPLPAET
+207 QPLPAAPPPP
-215 QAAAAPTHAAPA
+215 AAAAPVPAIAATT
-227 PASSPAHH
+227 
-235 EAEPSAARGEIAHS
+235 ARGEVAHA
-249 LETVSVEARNGSVA
+249 LESVSAETRNGKVA
-263 VTLIGDGW
+263 ILLVGDGW
-271 FAPKDFVLAN
+271 FSPKDFTLAN
-281 PPRVV
+281 PPRIV
-286 VDLPGVKNDVR
+286 VDLPGVKNEVR
-297 QRSVAVKGDLVT
+297 QRTIQVKDDVIS
-309 RVRVSQFQTSPEMVT
+309 RVRVSQFQSSPDYVT
-324 RVVVDLAKPMP
+324 RVVVDLAHPMP
-335 HAIVADGE
+335 HTLVPDGE
-343 RLAVVVGPDVE
+343 RLAVVVGETADQASEPLHVAAAPAVE
-354 AQAAAA
+354 ASAPEPVPQAEPSRASSEPPAAEPKEAPVSVTALAPMPAPAPAETSSTSPAPSPLETALAPVPAPAPESKPAAAAEKTAPAPVASASVAPPPPPPAPVPAAVEPAPAPARVAAA
-360 PAPRSEEPAP
+360 PAPAPRPAAPAP
-370 AAEVRHESP
+370 AASK
-379 TVTTIAEAA
+379 TA
-388 PPPPASPEPAPARVE
+388 P
-403 PARVETASVEAAP
+403 
-416 EPAAAAPSAPA
+416 
-427 EKVAEMPAPSPSRA
+427 
-441 SEPPAAK
+441 
-448 PAPAVEKPAPT
+448 
-459 VAAEKPAPPVE
+459 
-470 KPIEKPAE
+470 
-478 KPVEKPVAPP
+478 
-488 APAVAEKASAS
+488 
-499 ASASA
+499 
-504 PAHQRIAPSLSTSKS
+504 KS
-519 SKPAASRS
+519 SGSKG

-533 AAAQLDQEQA
+533 AAAQLDQEQTSQ
-543 AKPDQG
+543 PTTGQ
-549 SAYRSRT
+549 AYRSRT
-556 ITEAST
+556 IAEAQS

-590 LNIVIDPDV
+590 LNIVIDPEV

-636 ATTAKLQA
+636 ATTSKLQA
-644 EESDRARLAEA
+644 EEGDRARLAEA

-668 LSYARAGEITPTLQ
+668 LSYAKANEIVPVLQ
-682 SVMSKRGSIV
+682 SVMSKRGAIV
-692 VDQRTNTLII
+692 VDARTNTLII
-702 REIPTYLPAVLQ
+702 RETPTYMPAVLQ

-743 GINWSVRGNADN
+743 GINWQVQGKANN
-755 EHGNTTNLIFPNS
+755 ETGNTTNLIFPNS
-768 VAGGLNVGLGNG
+768 IAGGLNVGLGNG

-857 TPQITAEGTI
+857 TPQITAEGTV
-867 LLVVNVTKREPAV
+867 LLTVNVMKREPAV
-880 ALNLSLG
+880 ALNLALG

-919 QDQNNMIPGLW
+919 QDQYNMIPGLW

-938 FRNKTRTEKHDELL
+938 FKNKTRTEKHDELL